1 MNKLWTSIA
10 IGIIV
15 FIILSNFYTID
26 EGFPTTKIAIVSM
39 MKKPK
44 NLDTWLDYHRYMGIR
59 HFYIRLEDTE
69 ELIDFL
75 RNQPDVTLEIGQ
87 STNVNEYEDI
97 QRRQFSTVTNA
108 LNGLIPRDDI
118 DWLIHIDSDELLQG
132 NLSEIEKLPD
142 NVRTFYMKNYEA
154 VYKNI
159 PEAKDSCFEAKEFRD
174 CSSPDSGCVA
184 YANGKGGGRADPD
197 VKCYGPHR
205 FRSDK
210 KNADEK
216 LVNVKV
222 LHFESCDFELYKQ
235 KFMRLSKKA
244 KLDSIPFPYYI
255 ESIKAAQSNSDDKLK
270 QVFAKYRVKS

>member
-1 MNKLWTSIA
+1 MNKFWIA
-10 IGIIV
+10 AAVGIIA

-26 EGFPTTKIAIVSM
+26 EGFPITQIAIVSM

-44 NLDTWLDYHRYMGIR
+44 NIDTWLDYHRYMGIR

-75 RNQPDVTLEIGQ
+75 KSQPDVTLEIGS

-97 QRRQFSTVTNA
+97 QRRQFSTVTSA
-108 LNGLIPRDDI
+108 LKEMSRKDDI

-132 NLSEIEKLPD
+132 NLSEIEKLPK

-154 VYKNI
+154 VYKNV

-174 CSSPDSGCVA
+174 CSTPGSGCVA
-184 YANGKGGGRADPD
+184 YANGKGGGRVESD
-197 VKCYGPHR
+197 VQCYGPHR
-205 FRSDK
+205 FKSTQDK
-210 KNADEK
+210 AEER

-244 KLDSIPFPYYI
+244 KLDTIPFPYYI
-255 ESIKAAQSNSDDKLK
+255 ESIKAAQTNDDDKLR
-270 QVFAKYRVKS
+270 QVFAKYRVKK